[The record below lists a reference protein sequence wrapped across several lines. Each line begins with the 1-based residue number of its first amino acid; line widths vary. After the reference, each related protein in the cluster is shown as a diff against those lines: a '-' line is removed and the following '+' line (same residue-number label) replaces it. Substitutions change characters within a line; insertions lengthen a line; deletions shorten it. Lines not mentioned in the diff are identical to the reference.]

1 MLWIGNKEV
10 SQLWIGNKAVQS
22 LYVGAKL
29 VWEAVSS
36 CFGSGLWNRDK
47 AWNKSEA
54 WRKN

>member
-10 SQLWIGNKAVQS
+10 GQLWIGQKQVQA

-36 CFGSGLWNRDK
+36 CFGSGFWRDK
-47 AWNKSEA
+47 LPWKGKDAW
-54 WRKN
+54 KNF

>member
-10 SQLWIGNKAVQS
+10 GQKQVQA

-36 CFGSGLWNRDK
+36 CFGSGFWREKLPWKGKD
-47 AWNKSEA
+47 AW
-54 WRKN
+54 KNF